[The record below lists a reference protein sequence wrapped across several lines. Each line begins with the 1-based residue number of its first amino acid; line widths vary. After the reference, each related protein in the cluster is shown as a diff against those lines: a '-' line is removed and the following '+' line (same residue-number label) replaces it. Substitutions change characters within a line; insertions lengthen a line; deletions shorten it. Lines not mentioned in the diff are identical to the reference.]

1 MSYFQECSDLKVK
14 ERVLQVYDKTL
25 ESFKSDVEG
34 LKVWLKT
41 QPHLPQV
48 LNDRQ
53 IESFLILGKC
63 NTEKV
68 KSKIDMYFTLRA
80 RFPDVFNNWHPLSER
95 IKQAQRYVCFVPMP
109 KLNKDLNRVFI
120 MKIKPTDN
128 PMDIDAYACFAY
140 LMNVVEIRFLEDM
153 CSGHIIIFDL
163 ENVKIG
169 HVVKMTPMFIK
180 TIFIIA
186 ERSLTTRAV
195 AVHLVNAPSSID
207 QTLFIAKTIIKPK
220 LAERII
226 VHKGTDT
233 AVTSLDK
240 DVLPSDYGGNEKSLD
255 DLEAR
260 FLKKFEEY
268 KDFFDQREHWKVDE
282 DLRPEKYDED
292 GFFGCYGNFKQL
304 QVD

>member
-186 ERSLTTRAV
+186 E
-195 AVHLVNAPSSID
+195 
-207 QTLFIAKTIIKPK
+207 
-220 LAERII
+220 II